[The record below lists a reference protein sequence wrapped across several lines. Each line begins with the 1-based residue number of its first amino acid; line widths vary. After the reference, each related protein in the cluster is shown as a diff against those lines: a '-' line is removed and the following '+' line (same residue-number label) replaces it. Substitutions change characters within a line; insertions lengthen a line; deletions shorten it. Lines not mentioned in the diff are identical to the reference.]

1 MRMLKKFFNWY
12 FEQYSKFYE
21 MTNGYYNPM
30 L

>member
-1 MRMLKKFFNWY
+1 MRMLKKILNWY
-12 FEQYSKFYE
+12 FEQHSKIYE